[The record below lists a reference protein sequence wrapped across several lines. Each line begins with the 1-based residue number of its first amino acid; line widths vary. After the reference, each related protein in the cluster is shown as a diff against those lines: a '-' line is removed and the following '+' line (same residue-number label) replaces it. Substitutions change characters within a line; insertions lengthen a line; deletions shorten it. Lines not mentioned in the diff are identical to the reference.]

1 MSGDAEGAAVRWKR
15 RAVTVP
21 TMLVV
26 TVAAVIGL
34 PLIVAVAAVFDLA
47 RARVRLPTVR
57 LSLFLVQYALNDS
70 AEILLA
76 PILWVVAGL
85 GTRLDS
91 DASLR
96 RHLRLQTWSLRL
108 LARRAEQ
115 LFGLRIDASTECMRS
130 LAPGPVIVLC
140 RHVNLLDASLPSLLY
155 EPLGYR
161 VRAVV
166 MAELL
171 RDPGFDLLY
180 GRLGSVF
187 VPRDDAAAARAMI
200 TRLGDGDVRDT
211 AFVLFPEGRLFRRDA
226 LTRALG
232 RLQERDLVRWDRL
245 QNLGH
250 VLPPRTAGVS
260 VLLDAVPGADIV
272 VVAHAG
278 LDDYETL
285 SQLANAGP
293 VNVRVDAWRVPRN
306 DIPNGDD
313 ERSVWL
319 DDLWCR
325 LDGWVAE
332 QLARRS

>member
-1 MSGDAEGAAVRWKR
+1 MLAA
-15 RAVTVP
+15 TI
-21 TMLVV
+21 
-26 TVAAVIGL
+26 AAVIAL
-34 PLIVAVAAVFDLA
+34 PLVVAVAAVVDVA
-47 RARVRLPTVR
+47 RARLRLPTVR

-91 DASLR
+91 GASIR

-115 LFGLRIDASTECMRS
+115 LFGLRMDASTETIRS

-187 VPRDDAAAARAMI
+187 VPRDDAAAARAI
-200 TRLGDGDVRDT
+200 IAGLGNGDRDAGDT
-211 AFVLFPEGRLFRRDA
+211 AFVVFPEGRLFRRETLA
-226 LTRALG
+226 RALG
-232 RLQERDLVRWDRL
+232 RLHERDVTRWERL
-245 QNLGH
+245 RNLGQ

-260 VLLDAVPGADIV
+260 VLLDAVPGTDVV

-278 LDDYETL
+278 LDAYETVAP
-285 SQLANAGP
+285 LANAGP
-293 VNVRVDAWRVPRN
+293 LSVHVEAWRIPRG

-313 ERSVWL
+313 ERSRWL
-319 DDLWCR
+319 DDVWCR

>member
-1 MSGDAEGAAVRWKR
+1 MTGEPEGAAVRWKR

-21 TMLVV
+21 TMLGV
-26 TVAAVIGL
+26 TVAAVVAL
-34 PLIVAVAAVFDLA
+34 PLIVAVAAVVDLA
-47 RARVRLPTVR
+47 RARPRLPTVR

-91 DASLR
+91 EASIR

-115 LFGLRIDASTECMRS
+115 LFGLRVDAPTECIRS

-171 RDPGFDLLY
+171 RDPGFDLVY
-180 GRLGSVF
+180 GRLGSAF
-187 VPRDDAAAARAMI
+187 VPRDDAAAARAI
-200 TRLGDGDVRDT
+200 IAGLRDGNAGDT
-211 AFVLFPEGRLFRRDA
+211 AFVIFPEGRLFRRET
-226 LTRALG
+226 LVRALG
-232 RLQERDLVRWDRL
+232 RLQEHDLARWGRL
-245 QNLGH
+245 RNLGH
-250 VLPPRTAGVS
+250 VLPPRPAGVG
-260 VLLDAVPGADIV
+260 VLLDAVPGADVV

-278 LDDYETL
+278 IDGYETL

-293 VNVRVDAWRVPRN
+293 VSVRVEAWRIARA

-313 ERSVWL
+313 ERSMWL

-325 LDGWVAE
+325 LDRWVAE
-332 QLARRS
+332 QLARGL

>member
-1 MSGDAEGAAVRWKR
+1 
-15 RAVTVP
+15 
-21 TMLVV
+21 MLGM
-26 TVAAVIGL
+26 TVAAVIAL
-34 PLIVAVAAVFDLA
+34 PLIVAVAAVVDLA
-47 RARVRLPTVR
+47 RARLRLPTVR

-76 PILWVVAGL
+76 PILWVIAGL

-91 DASLR
+91 DASIR
-96 RHLRLQTWSLRL
+96 RHVRLQTWSLRL
-108 LARRAEQ
+108 LARRAKQ
-115 LFGLRIDASTECMRS
+115 LFGLRVDVSAEGIRA

-187 VPRDDAAAARAMI
+187 IPRDDAAAARAMI
-200 TRLGDGDVRDT
+200 TRLGDGDARDS
-211 AFVLFPEGRLFRRDA
+211 ALVLFPEGRLFRRDA
-226 LTRALG
+226 LTRALR
-232 RLQERDLVRWDRL
+232 RLHERDLTRWERL
-245 QNLGH
+245 RNLGH

-260 VLLDAVPGADIV
+260 VLLDAVPCADVV

-278 LDDYETL
+278 LDRYETL
-285 SQLANAGP
+285 SELADAGP
-293 VNVRVDAWRVPRN
+293 VSLRVETWRIPRTE
-306 DIPNGDD
+306 IPNGDD

-319 DDLWCR
+319 DDLWCG

-332 QLARRS
+332 QLSRRS

>member
-1 MSGDAEGAAVRWKR
+1 
-15 RAVTVP
+15 
-21 TMLVV
+21 MLIM
-26 TVAAVIGL
+26 TVAAVVAL
-34 PLIVAVAAVFDLA
+34 PLIVAIATVFDLA
-47 RARVRLPTVR
+47 RARLRLPTAR

-91 DASLR
+91 DASIR
-96 RHLRLQTWSLRL
+96 RHVRLQTWSLRL
-108 LARRAEQ
+108 LARRAKQ
-115 LFGLRIDASTECMRS
+115 LFGLRVDASTESIRS

-187 VPRDDAAAARAMI
+187 VPHDDAAAARAMI
-200 TRLGDGDVRDT
+200 TRLGDGDARDT
-211 AFVLFPEGRLFRRDA
+211 AFVLFPEGRLFRREA
-226 LTRALG
+226 LMRALG
-232 RLQERDLVRWDRL
+232 RLRERDLARWERL
-245 QNLGH
+245 RNLGQ

-278 LDDYETL
+278 LDGYETL
-285 SQLANAGP
+285 SELANAGP
-293 VNVRVDAWRVPRN
+293 VSVRVETWRIPRT